1 MFYVITLLT
10 SRTDI
15 RISVLSVA
23 MTDQASTRGRGR
35 PPRHIIDVLF
45 THLWLGA
52 IKART
57 GLSTPDA
64 VEEHLEPRLVQRS
77 KDGTKRTR
85 KWALYEA
92 GQRVPQGPTISV
104 AEARYPGTA
113 RFINSPMRELL
124 RGDMVSAR
132 WVREQL
138 LSLPAPVVDLLW
150 EPQPAHSG
158 PPRLMRPFDQER
170 ADALVR
176 LGGFA
181 ALEAAVLLMKWAE
194 LISSPALRKLARET
208 SIRIQPSLRDS
219 LELWPAI
226 DPVLVAVD
234 ISFPNWVF
242 LRPDLRCEVLQFTY
256 VRQDDDPFG
265 PCEVDAPE
273 TLARALF
280 ERNREALESRIQN
293 PACPPVLV
301 SELLDLLGHAERRL
315 N

>member
-1 MFYVITLLT
+1 MFYGITLLT

-15 RISVLSVA
+15 RISVLSA
-23 MTDQASTRGRGR
+23 SMTDQARTRGRGR

-57 GLSTPDA
+57 GLSLPDA
-64 VEEHLEPRLVQRS
+64 IEEHLEPRLVQRS

-113 RFINSPMRELL
+113 RFINSPMRALL
-124 RGDMVSAR
+124 REDLVSAR

-138 LSLPAPVVDLLW
+138 LSLPAPVVDLLS
-150 EPQPAHSG
+150 EPRPANRG
-158 PPRLMRPFDQER
+158 LPRLMRPFDQER

-176 LGGFA
+176 QGGFA

-208 SIRIQPSLRDS
+208 SIRIHPSLRDS

-226 DPVLVAVD
+226 DSVLVAVD
-234 ISFPNWVF
+234 ISFPSWAF

-256 VRQDDDPFG
+256 VRRGDDPFG
-265 PCEVDAPE
+265 PCEIDAAE
-273 TLARALF
+273 TLVRAIF
-280 ERNREALESRIQN
+280 DRNREALEPCIQN
-293 PACPPVLV
+293 PDGPPVV
-301 SELLDLLGHAERRL
+301 MGELLNRLSRPERRV